1 MDEVLKAESWI
12 DLTGQLRFAHHI
24 INIPTILF
32 CLWVINYEKF
42 PYFLLLCSARKMWF
56 VVITIVCHV
65 WHAYRLHASHLLFWA
80 QSCMQFAVLTYIGRL
95 ACYRFPFIAS
105 ISEETCSFRQ
115 WLEIWHTNVGWTN
128 CLNEK
133 LLKFLTRFCS
143 MEFDCSKE
151 QSKLHNCVDVQFN
164 LKHKIMCCEK

>member
-1 MDEVLKAESWI
+1 
-12 DLTGQLRFAHHI
+12 
-24 INIPTILF
+24 
-32 CLWVINYEKF
+32 
-42 PYFLLLCSARKMWF
+42 MWF
-56 VVITIVCHV
+56 LVITIVCHV

-164 LKHKIMCCEK
+164 LKHKIMCCEKQFYMKQPVEPMLGKKKKDLDVTRWNKGSERCPGFDFPATAGLFPYFSLHNI